1 MGGNK
6 LHLALVFL
14 TSLAVGCRKDAG
26 PQTAPPGPAREPRAG
41 SAAEVPAG
49 STPEVLAGSKTCRD
63 CHEEFYRL
71 WATSWHGLAMQPYTP
86 ALARSKLSAQAAD
99 VTIGKRRYR
108 AEIGEAA
115 GWVRQQGPEG
125 EKKYPIA
132 HVMGGKNVYYFLSP
146 LERGRLQVLPLAYDV
161 HKKAWFDTAAS
172 GVRHFPDRRDEALDW
187 TDRLYTF
194 NTTCFNCHVSQL
206 ATNYDFRTDSYHTT
220 WAEPGISCESCHGP
234 AGEHVRA
241 MEAAA
246 KHGQSPGR
254 QTQDIKIIRTR
265 DFSAEQL
272 SDMCAT
278 CHAKMVPLSLL
289 FTPGEKFFDHYDLV
303 TLEHAD
309 FYPDGRDLGENYTH
323 TSWLMSPCLKSGK
336 LGCNHCHTPSGR
348 MRFEGEKA
356 SQSCMPCHEKEVNA
370 AAEHG
375 HHPPGSKANEC
386 IGCHMPMTRF
396 AAMGRS
402 DHSMRPPMPAAT
414 LAFKSPNACN
424 LCHTDKDAAW
434 SEDWVRKWY
443 KSNYQVETVRRGQL
457 IDAARKLQWNRLGEM
472 LAELDKKEN
481 NAIYKTS
488 LVRLLRACPDQ
499 RVGPA
504 LLRALSDPSPL
515 VRSAAASALGDH
527 LTPEVVKELLAAARD
542 SSRLVRI
549 RSAMALAAIAPDT
562 LADERDREGLARA
575 IAEFKT
581 AMQAR
586 PDDWASYAN
595 LGNFYMEGREF
606 HEAVKCFET
615 SYRLEPRSI
624 GPMVN
629 AAIAYSNMN
638 RNEDAERC
646 LRRAL
651 AAEPANAAANFNLGL
666 LLGEQG
672 RMEEAERAL
681 RLALKGDPG
690 MAAAAYNLGVIVA
703 KKNLD
708 EALLW
713 CRKAHELRPDDP
725 KYAHTLAFYQ
735 REKGDTQGAIQLLR
749 EVIRRQPAYLDAYL
763 LLADVYEGQGDSK
776 TAAQVYR
783 EALAR
788 PEVPPEVKRQLEAK
802 LLSLER
808 ATPGEPRP

>member
-1 MGGNK
+1 MMGKNK
-6 LHLALVFL
+6 LHLALVLL
-14 TSLAVGCRKDAG
+14 TSLAVGCRKDVGEVSAVPG
-26 PQTAPPGPAREPRAG
+26 HAPEPA
-41 SAAEVPAG
+41 SQAG
-49 STPEVLAGSKTCRD
+49 STAQPLAGSKTCRD
-63 CHEEFYRL
+63 CHEEFYQL

-86 ALARSKLSAQAAD
+86 ELSRSKLTAQAVD

-108 AEIGEAA
+108 AEIGAGA

-146 LERGRLQVLPLAYDV
+146 LQRGRLQVLPVAYDV
-161 HKKAWFDTAAS
+161 HKKAWYDTAAS

-187 TDRLYTF
+187 TDRLFTF

-206 ATNYDFRTDSYHTT
+206 ATNYDFSTDSYHTT

-241 MEAAA
+241 MEAAPKDEQA
-246 KHGQSPGR
+246 K
-254 QTQDIKIIRTR
+254 DIKIIRTR
-265 DFSAEQL
+265 DFTAEQM

-278 CHAKMVPLSLL
+278 CHAKMVPLSLS
-289 FTPGEKFFDHYDLV
+289 FTPGDKFFDHYDLV
-303 TLEHAD
+303 TLEHSD

-336 LGCNHCHTPSGR
+336 LDCNHCHTPSGR
-348 MRFEGEKA
+348 MRFDGEKA
-356 SQSCMPCHEKEVNA
+356 NECCLPCHEKEVKGA
-370 AAEHG
+370 VEHG
-375 HHPPGSKANEC
+375 HHPPGSKGNEC

-424 LCHTDKDAAW
+424 LCHTDQDAAW
-434 SEDWVRKWY
+434 SETWVRQWY
-443 KSNYQVETVRRGQL
+443 KGNYQVETVRRGGL
-457 IDAARKLQWNRLGEM
+457 IDAARKLQWNRLAEM
-472 LAELDKKEN
+472 LAELGAKEDN
-481 NAIYKTS
+481 PIYKTS
-488 LVRLLRACPDQ
+488 LVRLVRACPDQ

-504 LLRALSDPSPL
+504 LLRALGDPSPL

-527 LTPEVVKELLAAARD
+527 PTPEVIKELLAATRD
-542 SSRLVRI
+542 PSRLVRI
-549 RSAMALAAIAPDT
+549 RSAMALAAVAPDT
-562 LADERDREGLARA
+562 LAEERDRQSLGKA

-595 LGNFYMEGREF
+595 LGNFYMEGRQF

-615 SYRLEPRSI
+615 SYQLEPRSI

-651 AAEPANAAANFNLGL
+651 EAEPANAAANFNLGL

-672 RMEEAERAL
+672 RLEDAEQAL
-681 RLALKGDPG
+681 RLALKSDPR

-735 REKGDTQGAIQLLR
+735 REKGDTQSAIQLLR

-763 LLADVYEGQGDSK
+763 LLADIYEGKGDNK
-776 TAAQVYR
+776 AAAEVYR
-783 EALAR
+783 EALKR
-788 PEVPPEVKRQLEAK
+788 QEVPPAAKRQLEAK

-808 ATPGEPRP
+808 ATPAEASP